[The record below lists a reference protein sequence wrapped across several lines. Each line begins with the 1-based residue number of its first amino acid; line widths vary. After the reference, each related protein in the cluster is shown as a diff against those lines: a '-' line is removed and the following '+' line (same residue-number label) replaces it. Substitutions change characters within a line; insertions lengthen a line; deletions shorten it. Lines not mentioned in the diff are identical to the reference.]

1 MIEEIF
7 LLILAFIF
15 GSIIG
20 SFLNVL
26 IYRLPRGKSPL
37 KPAFSFCTSCGKP
50 IKWYDNIP
58 IISYILLRG
67 RCRYCKSPISI
78 RYPLV
83 ETLTGFASVFAYL
96 KAGFSIDY
104 IFLLFFFAAMITLSF
119 IDFEFKIIPDEIN
132 YTGFVV
138 GIIYSFFR
146 SDDFTPLDAI
156 LGAFVGAGFLL
167 LIKFIYEKYKGIEA
181 LGWGDIKL
189 LLFIGSFT
197 GWFGALF
204 TIFVGSLLATL
215 ISILDLYLSKRN
227 EDFKTYE
234 LAFGPYLAIAG
245 SIYILIGEVINKLYG
260 FS

>member
-1 MIEEIF
+1 MIDEIISI
-7 LLILAFIF
+7 LIAFIF
-15 GSIIG
+15 GAIIG

-37 KPAFSFCTSCGKP
+37 KPAFSFCPSCGER

-58 IISYILLRG
+58 IISYILLKG
-67 RCRYCKSPISI
+67 RCRNCKSKISI
-78 RYPLV
+78 QYLLV
-83 ETLTGFASVFAYL
+83 EFLTGFASVLAYL

-104 IFLLFFFAAMITLSF
+104 LFLLFFFSAMITLSF

-132 YTGFVV
+132 YTGFIV

-146 SDDFTPLDAI
+146 DNFSPLDAI
-156 LGAFVGAGFLL
+156 IGALFGAGFLL
-167 LIKFIYEKYKGIEA
+167 AIKFLYEKYKGIEA

-215 ISILDLYLSKRN
+215 ISLLDLYLNKKN
-227 EDFKTYE
+227 EDFKNYE

-245 SIYILIGEVINKLYG
+245 SIYMLMGDVIIKYYLG
-260 FS
+260 V

>member
-7 LLILAFIF
+7 SLIFAFIF
-15 GSIIG
+15 GTIIG

-37 KPAFSFCTSCGKP
+37 KPLFSFCPNCGNQ

-58 IISYILLRG
+58 IISYILLKG
-67 RCRYCKSPISI
+67 KCRYCEAPISLK
-78 RYPLV
+78 YPIV
-83 ETLTGFASVFAYL
+83 ETLTGFASVLTYL
-96 KAGFSIDY
+96 KVGFSIDY
-104 IFLLFFFAAMITLSF
+104 IFLFFFFCAMITLSF

-132 YTGFVV
+132 YTGFIV

-146 SDDFTPLDAI
+146 TDGFTPLDAFV
-156 LGAFVGAGFLL
+156 GAFVGAGFLL
-167 LIKFIYEKYKGIEA
+167 IIKFIYEKFKGIEA

-204 TIFVGSLLATL
+204 TVFVGSVLATL
-215 ISILDLYLSKRN
+215 ISLLDLYLSKKN

-245 SIYILIGEVINKLYG
+245 SIYVLIGEVINKLYG
-260 FS
+260 F